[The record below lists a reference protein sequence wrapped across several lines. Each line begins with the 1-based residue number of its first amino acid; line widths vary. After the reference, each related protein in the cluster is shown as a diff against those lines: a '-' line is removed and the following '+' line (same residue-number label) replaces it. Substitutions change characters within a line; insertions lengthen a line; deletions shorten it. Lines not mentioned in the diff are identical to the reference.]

1 MALQFNKLGDS
12 GLHVAPVI
20 VGCMSYGDKR
30 WAPWVLEDEEEI
42 MKLLKKCYDSGLRT
56 FDTADVYSNGRS
68 EILLKKFMDRY
79 NIARNKIQILTK
91 LYFPFDE
98 LDPSSQVWRGQNS
111 YPLYEFI
118 NAQGLSRGHILEAV
132 EASVRRLG
140 THIDVLQIHRL
151 DPAIPKKEIMRA
163 LNDVVEKGYT
173 RYIGASSMKAVEF
186 VELQYLAELNG
197 WHKFISMQSY
207 YNLIAREDERE
218 LIPFCKS
225 NELGKVGLIPW
236 SPIATG
242 VLARPVG
249 AESDSGRN
257 KDADILKT
265 LLGFDNLSDADKTTV
280 NRVEEVAKKH
290 GVSMAIIST
299 AWVISKGCNP
309 IVGLNSE
316 KRIDEAVA
324 AALFQIPEE
333 DVKYLEE
340 AYVPKR
346 SIV

>member
-1 MALQFNKLGDS
+1 MSLQYNKLGDS
-12 GLHVAPVI
+12 GLHIAPVI

-30 WAPWVLEDEEEI
+30 WAPWVLDDENEI
-42 MKLLKKCYDSGLRT
+42 MKLMKKCYDSGLRT
-56 FDTADVYSNGRS
+56 FDTADVYSSGKS
-68 EILLKKFMDRY
+68 EILLKKFMEKY

-98 LDPSSQVWRGQNS
+98 QDPGSLIWRGDSS
-111 YPLYEFI
+111 YPLYEFV
-118 NAQGLSRGHILEAV
+118 NAQGLSRVHILEAA

-151 DPAIPKKEIMRA
+151 DQSTPKKEIMRA

-197 WHKFISMQSY
+197 WHKFISMQSF

-225 NELGKVGLIPW
+225 NELGEVGLIPW
-236 SPIATG
+236 SPIARG
-242 VLARPVG
+242 ILARPVG
-249 AESDSGRN
+249 TTSEFGRNNESD
-257 KDADILKT
+257 KT
-265 LLGFDNLSDADKTTV
+265 QSLLGLDNLSDADKTIIS
-280 NRVEEVAKKH
+280 RIEEVAKKH
-290 GVSMAIIST
+290 GVSMAIIAT

-324 AALFQIPEE
+324 AALFQIHQ
-333 DVKYLEE
+333 DDMKYLEE
-340 AYVPKR
+340 AYVPKN